1 MRHEI
6 TPERAGQ
13 VGAAVS
19 RAVHTTGSPAAP
31 DVEALLHAAVRDLL
45 GAGATVGEVHD
56 ALGALFEALRVQ
68 HAEPARVSV
77 ALGVL
82 QTRAR
87 SYALERTYAGLHA
100 WSDEERCL

>member
-19 RAVHTTGSPAAP
+19 RAVRTTGSPSAP

-45 GAGATVGEVHD
+45 RAGATVDEVHD
-56 ALGALFEALRVQ
+56 ALGALFETLRVQ
-68 HAEPARVSV
+68 HGETARVRL
-77 ALGVL
+77 ALGVM
-82 QTRAR
+82 QTQTR
-87 SYALERTYAGLHA
+87 SYALERAYSEPHT
-100 WSDEERCL
+100 WSDEGQRL